1 MKRFPAAM
9 LAASMAITLAGCSF
23 FGGMPSATP
32 TPTPTPAPAVTPEP
46 TPTPVPGINMLT
58 GEDDPEGTLRGKRPV
73 AVQIRTGDGTLPQW
87 GIARADLVIEGVT
100 EGSTAGMLAVFSSV
114 DQISK
119 AGPVSAGRDLMLQFA
134 LPLNAIPVHIDKNVY
149 AYNLLNVLNYQD
161 IDGYHTGTA
170 AFAFDADRQAS
181 GYREENCWYTT
192 SDLIKAGLDL
202 YGTSAE
208 GDTIQLFDFGER
220 PDPETRN
227 ATELHITFSEGDSE
241 GFYYSVDDGVY
252 FKTNADGSEA
262 MDVDAGEQ
270 AAFTNVFVLYAS
282 SGVKDDGY
290 TRQYDLSGGTGLYLT
305 KGGWQE
311 IRWTKGDATAP
322 LVLTDLDGN
331 SLTVNRGKSFIGIW
345 GGYYGQALRIVAEDG
360 TEQTLPEKPALL
372 ESGISDEAAAQ
383 AKQDYDNY
391 QAELAAQM
399 NPEGDAATDG
409 EDTSSEG

>member
-1 MKRFPAAM
+1 MKRFPAAV

-23 FGGMPSATP
+23 FGGTPSATP
-32 TPTPTPAPAVTPEP
+32 TPTPAPTVTPEP

-192 SDLIKAGLDL
+192 SDLIKAGLNL
-202 YGTSAE
+202 YG
-208 GDTIQLFDFGER
+208 
-220 PDPETRN
+220 
-227 ATELHITFSEGDSE
+227 
-241 GFYYSVDDGVY
+241 
-252 FKTNADGSEA
+252 
-262 MDVDAGEQ
+262 
-270 AAFTNVFVLYAS
+270 
-282 SGVKDDGY
+282 
-290 TRQYDLSGGTGLYLT
+290 DL
-305 KGGWQE
+305 
-311 IRWTKGDATAP
+311 R
-322 LVLTDLDGN
+322 
-331 SLTVNRGKSFIGIW
+331 R
-345 GGYYGQALRIVAEDG
+345 GGYHPAVRLR
-360 TEQTLPEKPALL
+360 
-372 ESGISDEAAAQ
+372 
-383 AKQDYDNY
+383 
-391 QAELAAQM
+391 
-399 NPEGDAATDG
+399 
-409 EDTSSEG
+409 

>member
-1 MKRFPAAM
+1 MKRFPAAL
-9 LAASMAITLAGCSF
+9 LAATLALSLAGCSYLNTA
-23 FGGMPSATP
+23 PESTPAPVQPTATP
-32 TPTPTPAPAVTPEP
+32 TATPEP
-46 TPTPVPGINMLT
+46 TPTPEPGINPLT
-58 GEDDPEGTLRGKRPV
+58 GQEDPDGALRGKRPV

-119 AGPVSAGRDLMLQFA
+119 AGPVAPGRDLMLQFA

-149 AYNLLNVLNYQD
+149 AYNLLNVLSYQD

-192 SDLIKAGLDL
+192 GDFIKAGLDL

-208 GDTIQLFDFGER
+208 GETLQLFDFGNRE
-220 PDPETRN
+220 DPETRN
-227 ATELHITFSEGDSE
+227 ATELHITFSDGDTE

-252 FKTNADGSEA
+252 FKTNTDGSQA
-262 MDVDAGEQ
+262 MDADAGEQ
-270 AAFTNVFVLYAS
+270 AAFANVFVLYAS

-322 LVLTDLDGN
+322 LVLTDTEGN

-345 GGYYGQALRIVAEDG
+345 GGYYGQALRVVAEDG

-383 AKQDYDNY
+383 AKQDYDAY

-399 NPEGDAATDG
+399 QPESDPSAAEGG
-409 EDTSSEG
+409 EG

>member
-1 MKRFPAAM
+1 MKRFAAAM
-9 LAASMAITLAGCSF
+9 LAATMALSLAGCSYL
-23 FGGMPSATP
+23 GTAPSS
-32 TPTPTPAPAVTPEP
+32 TPAPEQPTAAPTATPEP
-46 TPTPVPGINMLT
+46 TPTPEPGINPLT
-58 GEDDPEGTLRGKRPV
+58 GQDDPDGALRGKRPV
-73 AVQIRTGDGTLPQW
+73 AVQIRTGEGTLPQW

-119 AGPVSAGRDLMLQFA
+119 AGPVAPGRDLMLQFA

-149 AYNLLNVLNYQD
+149 AYNLLNVLSYQD

-170 AFAFDADRQAS
+170 AFGFDADRQAS

-192 SDLIKAGLDL
+192 GDLIKAGLDL

-208 GDTIQLFDFGER
+208 GETLQLFDFGDR
-220 PDPETRN
+220 KDPETRN
-227 ATELHITFSEGDSE
+227 ATELHITFSDGDSE

-252 FKTNADGSEA
+252 FKTNTDGSQA
-262 MDVDAGEQ
+262 MDADAGEQ
-270 AAFTNVFVLYAS
+270 AAFANVFVLYAS
-282 SGVKDDGY
+282 SGIKDDGY

-322 LVLTDLDGN
+322 LVLTDTEGN

-345 GGYYGQALRIVAEDG
+345 GGYYGQALRVVAEDG

-383 AKQDYDNY
+383 AKQDYDAY
-391 QAELAAQM
+391 QAQLAAQM
-399 NPEGDAATDG
+399 QPESDPNAA
-409 EDTSSEG
+409 SSEG

>member
-1 MKRFPAAM
+1 MKRFPAAL
-9 LAASMAITLAGCSF
+9 LAATLALSLAGCSYLNTA
-23 FGGMPSATP
+23 PES
-32 TPTPTPAPAVTPEP
+32 TPAPVQPTVTPTATPEP
-46 TPTPVPGINMLT
+46 TPTPEPGINPLT
-58 GEDDPEGTLRGKRPV
+58 GQEDPDGALRGKRPV

-119 AGPVSAGRDLMLQFA
+119 AGPVAPGRDLMLQFA

-149 AYNLLNVLNYQD
+149 AYNLLNVLSYQD

-192 SDLIKAGLDL
+192 GDLIKAGLDL

-208 GDTIQLFDFGER
+208 GETLQLFDFGDRE
-220 PDPETRN
+220 DPETRN
-227 ATELHITFSEGDSE
+227 ATELHITFSDGDTE

-252 FKTNADGSEA
+252 FKTNTDGSQA
-262 MDVDAGEQ
+262 MDADAGEQ
-270 AAFTNVFVLYAS
+270 AAFANVFVLYAS

-322 LVLTDLDGN
+322 LVLTDTEGN

-345 GGYYGQALRIVAEDG
+345 GGYYGQALRVVAEDG

-383 AKQDYDNY
+383 AKQDYDAY

-399 NPEGDAATDG
+399 QPESDPSAAEGG
-409 EDTSSEG
+409 EG

>member
-1 MKRFPAAM
+1 MKRFPAAL
-9 LAASMAITLAGCSF
+9 LAATLALSLAGCSYLNTA
-23 FGGMPSATP
+23 PESTPAPVQPTATP
-32 TPTPTPAPAVTPEP
+32 TATPEP
-46 TPTPVPGINMLT
+46 TPTPEPGINPLT
-58 GEDDPEGTLRGKRPV
+58 GQEDPDGALRGKRPV

-119 AGPVSAGRDLMLQFA
+119 AGPVAPGRDLMLQFA

-149 AYNLLNVLNYQD
+149 AYNLLNVLSYQD

-192 SDLIKAGLDL
+192 GDLIKAGLDL

-208 GDTIQLFDFGER
+208 GETLQLFDFGDRE
-220 PDPETRN
+220 DPETRN
-227 ATELHITFSEGDSE
+227 ATELHITFSDGDTE

-252 FKTNADGSEA
+252 FKTNTDGSQA
-262 MDVDAGEQ
+262 MDADAGEQ

-322 LVLTDLDGN
+322 LVLTDTEGN

-345 GGYYGQALRIVAEDG
+345 GGYYGQALRVVAEDG

-383 AKQDYDNY
+383 AKQDYDAY

-399 NPEGDAATDG
+399 QPESDPNAA
-409 EDTSSEG
+409 EG